1 MDVRRF
7 PRRQDASSEN
17 PAGSADPV
25 QSTGRA
31 GRGVLSLRQV
41 SLHKQRKVARA
52 VTARKLLILMSA
64 KERRVRTRPTRLW
77 RNGRRVKTRPT
88 GLRLLLEQEQLAAL
102 APSSGASRHLLPQA
116 GEGLFGCSPASGRR
130 AVWLLSR
137 KREKGCLAE
146 LPQAG
151 EGLFDRAPAGG
162 RRAAPPLWKRLWPT
176 VALPWRRE
184 PEVKARGCSRSHEG
198 LGGYPNIARIDASSG
213 CSTMPFS
220 VTMASTSA
228 AGVTSNTGF
237 HARMP
242 SATMRLP
249 ATPSSSDGSRS
260 SISIRSPD
268 AVSMST
274 VDDGATTMNFRPW

>member
-1 MDVRRF
+1 RARRPGGAFFAPGFFAQAKKGGSRRHGAKALDLDVGERAAGQDPPYEALAERQAGQDPPHTAAGAVGTRATRCARTLIRRF
-7 PRRQDASSEN
+7 
-17 PAGSADPV
+17 
-25 QSTGRA
+25 
-31 GRGVLSLRQV
+31 
-41 SLHKQRKVARA
+41 
-52 VTARKLLILMSA
+52 
-64 KERRVRTRPTRLW
+64 
-77 RNGRRVKTRPT
+77 
-88 GLRLLLEQEQLAAL
+88 
-102 APSSGASRHLLPQA
+102 APP
-116 GEGLFGCSPASGRR
+116 SPASGRR

-228 AGVTSNTGF
+228 AGV
-237 HARMP
+237 
-242 SATMRLP
+242 
-249 ATPSSSDGSRS
+249 
-260 SISIRSPD
+260 
-268 AVSMST
+268 
-274 VDDGATTMNFRPW
+274 